1 LQESHIVHK
10 SIMILFCCVLLS
22 GIPVSPAVAW
32 NASMHPVIAQYAFD
46 MLPASMKASL
56 QEYLETILSASRETD
71 SARSSG
77 NNGLNVPE
85 TIAARQGQRLEKVVA
100 LTQYLESLLSDD
112 PRDWESIAY
121 TMGLL
126 SQNLSDLNDP
136 LDGIDLTDSEA
147 AKIRDQYE
155 SDVWE
160 HHEEIPV
167 QTRGA
172 TFRIDASV
180 SAAQDAGRA
189 AYYYRAVLDA
199 YEQGAGFQDARGITA
214 INVQRA
220 VQAVSDVWQTAWA
233 KTVPS
238 GPSVVL
244 HMNCSLLQPGDT
256 LRLSLSALPG
266 KQADTPADVYLMFYR
281 HDGDI
286 WFLGGDGSLGLL
298 PVPLVTSWQVGS
310 IGETDL
316 MSMLLPKDA
325 PTGDYGWCIV
335 LVSAGADLMDA
346 GNWLGDPAVLSF
358 SIAPFSQIRL
368 ADLGNEGYLLAAW
381 RPDRE
386 GISMLPLRRWDFLFL
401 GNQKDDPKT
410 PEDESATD
418 GLIPGVFN
426 HMLVYMGRDRWGTA
440 YGVEMTTNLSFE
452 GPFLRIVK
460 LPEFER
466 SASGSE
472 NVRLTVVTKDM
483 DRYGARWALRLS
495 AEKRA
500 TLESVGQSILEQ
512 IETDIQN
519 GLPYQL
525 EYKWS
530 GDMKDK
536 QIFLVDDGREG
547 GATCVDYWLSTL
559 EIYAGIC
566 IHGSRITAAE
576 LEDYFLH
583 DPEGSKAKVPDALN
597 PFPFSITVKTLLLL
611 GFHPVDPSPH
621 VFSCDGSEETGLPI
635 PDRLVERSPD
645 LIAINAENIR

>member
-1 LQESHIVHK
+1 
-10 SIMILFCCVLLS
+10 
-22 GIPVSPAVAW
+22 
-32 NASMHPVIAQYAFD
+32 MHPVIAQCAFD
-46 MLPASMKASL
+46 MLPASMKGAL
-56 QEYLETILSASRETD
+56 QEYLETILSASWETHA
-71 SARSSG
+71 ARGSG
-77 NNGLNVPE
+77 DNGSHLPE
-85 TIAARQGQRLEKVVA
+85 TIVSREGQRLEKVVA
-100 LTQYLESLLSDD
+100 LIQYLESLLGDD

-136 LDGIDLTDSEA
+136 LDGIDPNNSETVA
-147 AKIRDQYE
+147 IQDQYE
-155 SDVWE
+155 SDVWA
-160 HHEEIPV
+160 HHEEIPLE
-167 QTRGA
+167 TRGA
-172 TFRIDASV
+172 TFRLDASA

-189 AYYYRAVLDA
+189 AYSHRAILDA
-199 YEQGAGFQDARGITA
+199 YEKGAGFQDARGITA
-214 INVQRA
+214 IHVQRA

-233 KTVPS
+233 RTVPS
-238 GPSVVL
+238 GPSIVL
-244 HMNCSLLQPGDT
+244 GMNRSLLEPGDT

-266 KQADTPADVYLMFYR
+266 KQSDTLADVYLMFYR
-281 HDGDI
+281 NDGDI
-286 WFLGGDGSLGLL
+286 WFLGGDGSLGLQ

-310 IGETDL
+310 VGETEL
-316 MSMLLPKDA
+316 MSVLLPKDA
-325 PTGDYGWCIV
+325 PTGDYGWCAV
-335 LVSAGADLMDA
+335 LVSAGADLMDG

-358 SIAPFSQIRL
+358 SIEPFSQIHL
-368 ADLGNEGYLLAAW
+368 ADLGNEGYLLAAR

-386 GISMLPLRRWDFLFL
+386 GVSMLLVRRWDFLFL

-426 HMLVYMGRDRWGTA
+426 HMLVYVGRDRWGTA

-466 SASGSE
+466 PASGSE
-472 NVRLTVVTKDM
+472 NVRLTVVTKDIE
-483 DRYGARWALRLS
+483 RYGARWALRLS
-495 AEKRA
+495 DENHAR
-500 TLESVGQSILEQ
+500 LESAEQGVMEQ

-530 GDMKDK
+530 GDIKDK

-547 GATCVDYWLSTL
+547 GATCVDYWLSML
-559 EIYAGIC
+559 ELYAGIC
-566 IHGSRITAAE
+566 IHGSRISAAE

-583 DPEGSKAKVPDALN
+583 DPEGSKAKVPDVLN

-635 PDRLVERSPD
+635 PDRLVEGSPE
-645 LIAINAENIR
+645 LVAIDAENIQ